1 MSRIITLLFGV
12 GIGAAAAHFLD
23 PQSGRRRRHE
33 MRDQA
38 VSKAHHTASHAVS
51 TAHYAAGRAKGVAHT
66 VTPGPTRL
74 EDPDDVTLAR
84 KVETEIFRAP
94 DAPKG
99 DVSVDVQRGV
109 AHLRGEVAD
118 ERWITRLG
126 EDAEKVDGIKGVENL
141 LHRPGTPA
149 PERP

>member
-1 MSRIITLLFGV
+1 MSRLITFLFGV

-23 PQSGRRRRHE
+23 PQSGRRRRQE
-33 MRDQA
+33 MREQA
-38 VSKAHHTASHAVS
+38 VSKAQATAGQAVS
-51 TAHYAAGRAKGVAHT
+51 TAHYAAGKAKGATST
-66 VTPGPTRL
+66 VTPGGTGL
-74 EDPDDVTLAR
+74 EEPDDVTLAR

-118 ERWITRLG
+118 EQWITRLG
-126 EDAEKVDGIKGVENL
+126 QEAEKVEGIKGVENL

-149 PERP
+149 PDHS

>member
-1 MSRIITLLFGV
+1 MSRLITLLFGV

-23 PQSGRRRRHE
+23 PQSGRRRRNE
-33 MRDQA
+33 IREQA
-38 VSKAHHTASHAVS
+38 VSKAHSTADQAMS
-51 TAHYAAGRAKGVAHT
+51 TAHYAAGKAKGAAAT
-66 VTPGPTRL
+66 VTPSGTRL

-118 ERWITRLG
+118 EQWISRLAQ
-126 EDAEKVDGIKGVENL
+126 DAEKVDGIKGVENL

-149 PERP
+149 PEHS